1 MNKSIGSIA
10 WPKSANESLRSL
22 LLYMMRVVGRLGIS
36 FGSSAHDPLSTVK
49 GLLAGELSEDDRRV
63 ALAHWWKAVDERGL
77 RNFESGEAVV
87 ARLAVCLLYPSKENV
102 SGQDDQLSW
111 FLEVL
116 GFLGADVDEA
126 IAVMEE
132 HFDFV

>member
-1 MNKSIGSIA
+1 M
-10 WPKSANESLRSL
+10 
-22 LLYMMRVVGRLGIS
+22 
-36 FGSSAHDPLSTVK
+36 
-49 GLLAGELSEDDRRV
+49 
-63 ALAHWWKAVDERGL
+63 DERGL